1 MQMQKDATEVT
12 SARRVRK
19 AAERVWR
26 AVRSAPRSRLYPML
40 GMLLALAAPIALLCA
55 LGVPGTSDGKVAF
68 LIVGY
73 STVVVFGLLGHVVGS
88 SFDEVR
94 LLSITDP
101 LTGLFNRRHFGRR
114 LSEEMKRAQ
123 RYGHAASVLCVDIDR
138 LKAINDLFGHKA
150 GDGALVA
157 VGRALSDNVRN
168 IDVVARIGGDEFAVL
183 LLETSAAQAAALSQ
197 RVLAEVAWQGDVLAS
212 GLTISIGVAEL
223 SSATDVEP
231 ADLLAAADDA
241 LYRGKAAGGGGG
253 HVAVMPQEGRS
264 PPAWRALDH
273 ATGGS
278 AG

>member
-1 MQMQKDATEVT
+1 MQKVGATEVT
-12 SARRVRK
+12 GARRARK

-26 AVRSAPRSRLYPML
+26 AVRSAPRSRLYPVLAMI
-40 GMLLALAAPIALLCA
+40 LALAAPIALLCA
-55 LGVPGTSDGKVAF
+55 LGVPETADGKVAF
-68 LIVGY
+68 LVVGY
-73 STVVVFGLLGHVVGS
+73 STVVVFGMLGHVVGS

-114 LSEEMKRAQ
+114 LSEEAKRAQ
-123 RYGHAASVLCVDIDR
+123 RHGHAASLLCVDIDR
-138 LKAINDLFGHKA
+138 LKAINDDFGHKA

-157 VGRALSDNVRN
+157 VGRALLDNVRN

-212 GLTISIGVAEL
+212 GLTISIGIAEL
-223 SSATDVEP
+223 STAIDLEP
-231 ADLLAAADDA
+231 DDLLVAADAA
-241 LYRGKAAGGGGG
+241 LYQAKAAGGDAR
-253 HVAVMPQEGRS
+253 HVAVVPQGRS
-264 PPAWRALDH
+264 APPPWRALGQ
-273 ATGGS
+273 AAGGS